1 MLPAEKSKRPR
12 WWKLWLRQFQLL
24 MWKNWLLAVILF
36 ERIQNIHMLK
46 VSISK
51 SYRNEHLEPYLCRSA
66 LRWCLCFC
74 CSLFKRWLWPIVRT
88 PAMIEIMIAVGHHY
102 YRCRALHAWLI
113 DPSSKL
119 QHSTRCGTD
128 STLYSWAIFWLV
140 FA

>member
-88 PAMIEIMIAVGHHY
+88 PAMIEIMIAVGTMITVAAHY
-102 YRCRALHAWLI
+102 VIGIFSLFLPVSYSIQRGVGQIPRCTVGL
-113 DPSSKL
+113 SF
-119 QHSTRCGTD
+119 G
-128 STLYSWAIFWLV
+128 
-140 FA
+140 